1 MKCWYWNNLYVSLLV
16 EYLKFLLY
24 CVKIYL
30 LYNIYNVKW
39 YIKVIIN
46 DLLNDEYK
54 IIDKRKLNFVNYYIV
69 YVDNNIDG
77 EYYLFF

>member
-1 MKCWYWNNLYVSLLV
+1 MKCWYWNNLFVSLLV